1 MTVMSPETDIKLY
14 HAIFFMASAVNIHE
28 NTLIVVI
35 QIPGTSG

>member
-1 MTVMSPETDIKLY
+1 MTVMSTETEKLY